1 MTELY
6 RSFYTK
12 YRPMYGPDTCVLLL
26 VGKFYE
32 LFDYIDP
39 QTQEPLT
46 PIKRV
51 CQIMNIALKEKP
63 GHGPA
68 GEIGLWGGVPEQS
81 LHKFAQTLTGQGW
94 TVVVVDQV
102 KDGANRV
109 TDRIPTRILS
119 PGTHVEMAGQ
129 ERMSVAGLYIS
140 PSSATAI
147 AINDLT
153 TGEVITYETAQ
164 ADEILHLLQIYCVKE
179 IIVATS
185 TSATSSTVEETRAKY
200 GIRCGLHLAPYTPL
214 RGPAAEEYFRRMFR
228 VKTLMPLRTAL
239 GLQVSEQIDAA
250 LFVLLR
256 FVEDHFP
263 SQAERLTGHT
273 SYNPENHMRL
283 SNNILEQLNIITG
296 RGEKSVIN
304 LLDRTFS
311 AIGKRA
317 LRERI
322 LRPITSLTQLQERWE
337 QVRYSMGIEQ
347 GKRKIIERDLRAL
360 YDIPRLHYKIASGSL
375 GAEDILQ
382 LFHSYSASACLI
394 ENLRGGPFTLCLH
407 LESKISAYRKLF
419 NATFDESKAAARSN
433 EAPIGFLTAEAGPHT
448 FAIEQYIEKITADWE
463 TVLEKFAKSLGTSVE
478 SFALKLD
485 SSGEYY
491 LEAPRSLTKVLEQ
504 MAKNTTNNPVKSLS
518 IESKKSGP
526 IRVTFAEFYEFSEK
540 LRTSFIRLNSTLAK
554 ETLTVCDR
562 LWECV
567 KDVQGEWVDWLG
579 SVDVTF
585 AFSAVGAAYNWC
597 IPSLGDHLEIE
608 GLRHPLLETQQT
620 RESYVKHDI
629 SLNGGWL
636 IYGVNA
642 SGKSS
647 LMKAV
652 GIAVILA
659 QAGCPV
665 PASAMRI
672 RPYDAAFSRIW
683 NNDNIWAGLSSFA
696 VEVQELAE
704 ILKLSTAN
712 SLVLG
717 DEVCSGTESSSAT
730 SLVAATLEHLQAKGT
745 HFMFA
750 THLHDLMKVPGL
762 LCSEEKT
769 LKVWH
774 LRVITTLDGKL
785 IYDRTLQPGSGK
797 STYGLEVA
805 KAMGLPTELMLRAYA
820 IRRHLGGE
828 VSADE
833 APKSAW
839 NALIRR
845 ETCEHCKNSF
855 VRGLEVHHIHERAD
869 GGGNSL
875 RNLAVLCEDCHDKHH
890 ANEIT
895 IAPLTQ
901 TSEGLER
908 FSYVPSSSVVESAK
922 VAKAAKVAKEA
933 KEERSVDEMETIKS
947 TALKFKGRPLA
958 RISAALQED
967 HNIHITPA
975 ALKRLITRL

>member
-12 YRPMYGPDTCVLLL
+12 YRPIYGPDTCVLLL

-81 LHKFAQTLTGQGW
+81 LHKFAQTLTAQGW

-140 PSSATAI
+140 QNKTAI

-153 TGEVITYETAQ
+153 TGEVITYETPQ

-179 IIVATS
+179 IIYLSEAPGPDQGL
-185 TSATSSTVEETRAKY
+185 EEVRAKY
-200 GIRCGLHLAPYTPL
+200 GIRCGLHVAPYTPL
-214 RGPAAEEYFRRMFR
+214 KGPAAEEYFRRMFR

-239 GLQVSEQIDAA
+239 SLGDSLSIDAA

-263 SQAERLTGHT
+263 SQSERLTGHT

-322 LRPITSLTQLQERWE
+322 LRPITSLTQLERRWE
-337 QVRYSMGIEQ
+337 QVRYIMGIEQ
-347 GKRKIIERDLRAL
+347 GKRKIIERDLRGL

-375 GAEDILQ
+375 SSEDILQ
-382 LFHSYSASACLI
+382 LFHSYSASICLI
-394 ENLRGGPFTLCLH
+394 ENLRGDNLAIDVQV
-407 LESKISAYRKLF
+407 ESKISAYRKLF
-419 NATFDESKAAARSN
+419 NETFDESKASARSN
-433 EAPIGFLTAEAGPHT
+433 EAPIGFLTSEAGPNT
-448 FAIEQYIEKITADWE
+448 FAIEQYIEKITADWQAL
-463 TVLEKFAKSLGTSVE
+463 LEKFAKSLGVPSE
-478 SFALKLD
+478 SFVLKLD

-491 LEAPRSLTKVLEQ
+491 LEAPRNLTKILEQ
-504 MAKNTTNNPVKSLS
+504 ASKTTTNNPVKSLS

-526 IRVTFAEFYEFSEK
+526 IRVTFAEFYEYSEK
-540 LRTSFIRLNSTLAK
+540 LRTSFIRLNNTLAK
-554 ETLTVCDR
+554 ETLAACDH

-567 KDVQGEWVDWLG
+567 KGVQDAWIEWLG
-579 SVDVTF
+579 AVDVTF
-585 AFSAVGAAYNWC
+585 AFSAVGAAYDWC
-597 IPSLGDHLEIE
+597 IPSIGDHLEIE

-629 SLNGGWL
+629 SLSGGWL

-665 PASAMRI
+665 PGSTMRI

-704 ILKLSTAN
+704 ILRLSTAN

-730 SLVAATLEHLQAKGT
+730 SLVAATLEHLQSKGT

-762 LCSEEKT
+762 CSQAKA

-805 KAMGLPTELMLRAYA
+805 KAMGLPTDLMLRAYA

-845 ETCEHCKNSF
+845 ETCEHCNNSF
-855 VRGLEVHHIHERAD
+855 VRGLEVHHIHERAN

-875 RNLAVLCEDCHDKHH
+875 RNLAVLCDACHDKHH

-908 FSYVPSSSVVESAK
+908 FSYTGPSASASASVNAE
-922 VAKAAKVAKEA
+922 KAVKADKGA
-933 KEERSVDEMETIKS
+933 RSVDEMETIKS

-958 RISAALQED
+958 RISAALQEE
-967 HNIHITPA
+967 HHIQITPA
-975 ALKRLITRL
+975 ALKRLITRS